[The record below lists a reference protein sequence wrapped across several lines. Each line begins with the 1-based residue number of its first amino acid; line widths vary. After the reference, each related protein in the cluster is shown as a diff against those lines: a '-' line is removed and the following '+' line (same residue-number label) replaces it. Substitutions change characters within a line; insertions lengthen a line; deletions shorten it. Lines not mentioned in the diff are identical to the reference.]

1 MLDTGLDN
9 PLLAD
14 DSGLGN
20 AVAAVTAPAGNPYHS
35 FEEGEDG
42 NWYRDGERVYY
53 WVPPSET
60 NSTIRS
66 GGETQG
72 IGEDLGGYYTQDEIL
87 SYWNADEGMGYLK
100 EQTSLENY
108 LGFLEERQQKIQSG
122 ELTDPIQA
130 GYYKEARANAVATT
144 DPDAI
149 ESERQEEAYYA
160 QLDRNAMS
168 GVQDMMAG
176 WVDQNSELMGK
187 YGIDGAFQN
196 EDKDWLVFNGSTYTR
211 VYKEDDH
218 SGKYGKWL
226 GVVGEIAKNIMLS
239 GGFGAIGGAVA
250 PIVHGGL
257 TAMGVPASVAT
268 ILAGGAF
275 AGAPGQVRKNTTRSG
290 MMDDVNRVL
299 NDPNIIINFTE
310 SGWEPPNTAG
320 DDYKPEGEW
329 LKNGA
334 GEYIITSPNELP
346 IGYILND
353 GFIVHEATGT
363 VMSEYIGDMGTNPN
377 LGAQIYTFA
386 PYVDPTDENESG
398 GGGGSTNSSSS
409 TSSSSS
415 SDSSGAPASD
425 ASADEWRAYA
435 DQLKQEGIEGID
447 LIGALQNAG
456 ISSETF
462 RSLNQDGWSVYS
474 EPTIKANSPPPQLVI
489 YDGDPKLLDPNG
501 PWQPGGT
508 EFDRTDP
515 ANPRRYYVW
524 TNSETGEEWKIYD
537 DELGSS
543 DQVAD
548 YEAYI
553 KERLPDVTEEE
564 QAFIRRLI
572 ELGDPIGQAI
582 EDVVASRGDLNETQ
596 EPATITV
603 NTPSGPVTVPNPNA
617 TNTGSPTQ
625 TVGQPC
631 TVGTYK
637 GVIETAPS
645 GNLFCNITAS
655 ITETPVTP
663 PTTPAEGDVCD
674 LTDADGNVTGKG
686 TIQGGVCQAA
696 TTTPTLTVGSPCKTD
711 SGDSGFLDE
720 FLECKITTTP
730 TQPQPGDL
738 CKIGDESGTLDKNLV
753 CVIKPSV
760 GGACTIDGKEGAYD
774 KDLICQPTEGGG
786 SVDGTNGTGSKAGD
800 ACTVNGQAGT
810 LDADLNCQ
818 VTPTGPQPGDSCTID
833 GKDGKIDE
841 NGTCQ
846 PTVNPGPPTVTPTT
860 FTVGTSTWGTG
871 PGTGPGNGPGDGPGE
886 GGGENGGGGKG
897 GGQISTRGSY
907 TPSWSPL
914 FATNQ
919 FRKFNKN
926 RGNNKAMAALQPN
939 TNLSA
944 PKADF
949 SQSRLNLFSDLIKDL
964 K

>member
-1 MLDTGLDN
+1 
-9 PLLAD
+9 
-14 DSGLGN
+14 
-20 AVAAVTAPAGNPYHS
+20 
-35 FEEGEDG
+35 
-42 NWYRDGERVYY
+42 
-53 WVPPSET
+53 VPPAET
-60 NSTIRS
+60 TSTIRS

-87 SYWNADEGMGYLK
+87 GYWNAEEGMGYLK
-100 EQTSLENY
+100 EQTSLGNY
-108 LGFLEERQQKIQSG
+108 LGFLEERQQAIQSG
-122 ELTDPIQA
+122 DLIDPIQA
-130 GYYKEARANAVATT
+130 GYSQEARANARENT

-149 ESERQEEAYYA
+149 TSERQEETYYA
-160 QLDRNAMS
+160 QLDKNTMS

-196 EDKDWLVFNGSTYTR
+196 KDNDWLVFNGSTY
-211 VYKEDDH
+211 VKIYKEDDH

-257 TAMGVPASVAT
+257 TAMGVPASIAT
-268 ILAGGAF
+268 ILSGGAF
-275 AGAPGQVRKNTTRSG
+275 SGVPGQVRKNTTRTG
-290 MMDDVNRVL
+290 MMDDVHRVL

-310 SGWEPPNTAG
+310 SGWEPPETGG
-320 DDYKPEGEW
+320 DDYNPG
-329 LKNGA
+329 GMDQ
-334 GEYIITSPNELP
+334 GDGTSIYSVYTLP
-346 IGYILND
+346 PGYVYDQVRNVVI
-353 GFIVHEATGT
+353 HE
-363 VMSEYIGDMGTNPN
+363 GTNQQYAIDPSTYGIRVTLPN
-377 LGAQIYTFA
+377 
-386 PYVDPTDENESG
+386 PVNDDDDSG
-398 GGGGSTNSSSS
+398 GGAGSTNSSSS
-409 TSSSSS
+409 TSSTTS

-425 ASADEWRAYA
+425 ASAAEWRAYA
-435 DQLKQEGIEGID
+435 DELKAQGIEGID

-456 ISSETF
+456 ISSQTF
-462 RSLNQDGWSVYS
+462 RSLNQDGWSIYS
-474 EPTIKANSPPPQLVI
+474 EPTVKANSPPPQLVI

-603 NTPSGPVTVPNPNA
+603 NTPNGPVTVPNPNA
-617 TNTGSPTQ
+617 TNTGNPTQ

-655 ITETPVTP
+655 ITEAPVTP
-663 PTTPAEGDVCD
+663 STTPAEGDVCD
-674 LTDADGNVTGKG
+674 LTDADGNVTGTG

-696 TTTPTLTVGSPCKTD
+696 TTTPTLTVGSACNTA
-711 SGDSGFLDE
+711 SGESGFLDE
-720 FLECKITTTP
+720 LLVCKVTTTP
-730 TQPQPGDL
+730 TQAVPGDL
-738 CKIGDESGTLDKNLV
+738 CKIGDQTGTLDDDLV
-753 CVIKPSV
+753 CVIKPSE
-760 GGACTIDGKEGAYD
+760 GGACTIDGKAGTYD
-774 KDLICQPTEGGG
+774 KDLTCQPTDGGG
-786 SVDGTNGTGSKAGD
+786 SVDGTDGTGAKAGD
-800 ACTVNGQAGT
+800 ACTVDGKAGT
-810 LDADLNCQ
+810 LDDNLNCQ
-818 VTPTGPQPGDSCTID
+818 VTQTGPQPGDSCTIG

-841 NGTCQ
+841 NGVCQ

-860 FTVGTSTWGTG
+860 FTVGTSTWGAG
-871 PGTGPGNGPGDGPGE
+871 PGKGPGNGPEDGPGD
-886 GGGENGGGGKG
+886 GGGDNGGGGKG
-897 GGQISTRGSY
+897 GGQVSTKGSY

-926 RGNNKAMAALQPN
+926 RGNKMAVPYQQNA
-939 TNLSA
+939 NLSA